1 MTPEQLLDEFR
12 TVFDRRRFSAGLLIA
27 FIRFLRDLGAF
38 GRGFASLDDFLQ
50 AFPLSAVSARGGQA
64 NALTV
69 EVPDSRR
76 ARPRLVSIRPAYNEV
91 ETFFRVTNKRFD
103 YPNCAP
109 HATGQWRDYRHW
121 LDALVTFSHDETA
134 HLEDAVIRHVLDE
147 LGSHEL
153 DPARLRPLER
163 PFTRLLE
170 EFDLS
175 KQGREPLG
183 AAFQGAVYA
192 YIRADA
198 PHLHL
203 EVSRAGAGSKRL
215 GRIGDIDG
223 WDGERLVL
231 SVEVKHFALDE
242 TSVGQVEPFLVEV
255 TRRNALALVAA
266 DVFSL
271 EAAEHVAARGG
282 RPVDLPM
289 LLSLVDLWD
298 PLKQRAALQAFIYY
312 VHHIEKKK
320 PLMER
325 LERFL
330 GSPGQQPGAP
340 CPAGDA

>member
-1 MTPEQLLDEFR
+1 
-12 TVFDRRRFSAGLLIA
+12 
-27 FIRFLRDLGAF
+27 
-38 GRGFASLDDFLQ
+38 
-50 AFPLSAVSARGGQA
+50 
-64 NALTV
+64 
-69 EVPDSRR
+69 
-76 ARPRLVSIRPAYNEV
+76 
-91 ETFFRVTNKRFD
+91 
-103 YPNCAP
+103 
-109 HATGQWRDYRHW
+109 
-121 LDALVTFSHDETA
+121 
-134 HLEDAVIRHVLDE
+134 
-147 LGSHEL
+147 
-153 DPARLRPLER
+153 
-163 PFTRLLE
+163 
-170 EFDLS
+170 
-175 KQGREPLG
+175 
-183 AAFQGAVYA
+183 
-192 YIRADA
+192 
-198 PHLHL
+198 
-203 EVSRAGAGSKRL
+203 
-215 GRIGDIDG
+215 
-223 WDGERLVL
+223 
-231 SVEVKHFALDE
+231 VKHFALDE